1 MGKVSEA
8 ELLRRGQWLP
18 NGEGE
23 VGVMRPGALGVRG
36 EEGVK
41 QEVSL
46 SNIWRMLWITSPAP
60 EHRSARSVLDRK
72 HRALPRDSI
81 VLTQTHTFL
90 SYFLPFI

>member
-23 VGVMRPGALGVRG
+23 VGVMRPGALGGRG

-46 SNIWRMLWITSPAP
+46 SNIWRMLWMTSPAP
-60 EHRSARSVLDRK
+60 EHRSARSVLERK
-72 HRALPRDSI
+72 HKALPGEKI
-81 VLTQTHTFL
+81 
-90 SYFLPFI
+90 III